1 MQIKALI
8 NSMRLRTL
16 PLSLAGVVCG
26 GVMGYAHPAC
36 RSGTHIFLVLTA
48 VMLQILTNLSNEM
61 GDHLSG
67 VDSESREGPNY
78 SMADGGLTVK
88 QMWRAI
94 NTFVVL
100 CAVSGLIMLLL
111 SFPLASIEF
120 WVFILLGAAAIWAA
134 THYTLGKKP
143 YGYIGLG
150 DLFVFIFFG
159 LVSVLGSYYVIAHTL
174 PFEIWLW
181 APAVGVGLLSVAVL
195 NVNNIRDMQSDE
207 GIRRTIPLRIGAI
220 PAKIY
225 QTLLVVLGVACF
237 MWNEE
242 HLALCAITIPFFVWH
257 IIGVWRRKGK
267 RLDPMLPLLVISTF
281 VLALIYSDVYNIEVT
296 CPYPIW

>member
-1 MQIKALI
+1 MKVKALI
-8 NSMRLRTL
+8 HSMRLRTL

-26 GVMGYAHPAC
+26 GVMGYTAPAC
-36 RSGTHIFLVLTA
+36 RPWTHLFLLLTT
-48 VMLQILTNLSNEM
+48 VSLQVLTNLCNEL

-88 QMWRAI
+88 QMWGAI
-94 NTFVVL
+94 NGMVVA
-100 CAVSGLIMLLL
+100 CCVFGLLMVLL
-111 SFPLASIEF
+111 SGCPW
-120 WVFILLGAAAIWAA
+120 WVLLLGAAAIWAA

-207 GIRRTIPLRIGAI
+207 GIRKTIPLRIGAI